1 MALLNSLKMSRVQL
15 AVINRLLQIRLPKST
30 SFLHFHYGPS
40 STASLAQKA
49 QEHNSKLK
57 HRLFG
62 VQQSAACCQGRNSF
76 CSWIVI
82 PSHPPSSLV
91 PPSLNGLPQ
100 ICLTFLATV
109 LKNFHRLQNLGNVEF
124 QEGNGNAGAHIKL
137 DLGVD
142 WGNDLANFSPIVNI
156 FSTRRVSSDS
166 ARISN
171 PELLLLQGE
180 EIFCKFSFWTSK
192 LENCVW
198 NVAAASSASPDH
210 LK

>member
-100 ICLTFLATV
+100 ICPTFLATEKFQST
-109 LKNFHRLQNLGNVEF
+109 LKFGKRRNSRGQWQRWRSHQAGFGRWLRQWFGEF
-124 QEGNGNAGAHIKL
+124 
-137 DLGVD
+137 
-142 WGNDLANFSPIVNI
+142 FS
-156 FSTRRVSSDS
+156 D
-166 ARISN
+166 
-171 PELLLLQGE
+171 
-180 EIFCKFSFWTSK
+180 C
-192 LENCVW
+192 
-198 NVAAASSASPDH
+198 
-210 LK
+210 